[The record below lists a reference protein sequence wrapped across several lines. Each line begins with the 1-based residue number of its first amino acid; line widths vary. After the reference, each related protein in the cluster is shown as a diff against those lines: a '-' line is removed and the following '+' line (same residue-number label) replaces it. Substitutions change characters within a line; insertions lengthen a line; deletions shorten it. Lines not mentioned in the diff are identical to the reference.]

1 MDDYFSFSDDVLG
14 NKLGITNK
22 EELRKAEADICYIRQ
37 IEAENMTLPNE
48 FDFLFLLFCH
58 KCLFDDIYAFAGKV
72 RTVNLTKGNT
82 PFCYVQN
89 IEAEQRRI
97 FVGLKSENYLVELT
111 KDTFLDRL
119 AYYSSE
125 LNALHPFRE
134 GNGRSIR
141 LYLRLLAKS
150 CGYSLQFQQCT
161 ADDVMKAD
169 IQAFYGNINPLIALY
184 HRIAVHFID

>member
-48 FDFLFLLFCH
+48 FDFLFLLLCH
-58 KCLFDDIYAFAGKV
+58 KCLFDDIYDFAGKV

-169 IQAFYGNINPLIALY
+169 IQAFYGDINPLIALY
-184 HRIAVHFID
+184 